1 MLVKIMTKGEGR
13 RDRRRF
19 LKSREV
25 INGGSQPPELVPV
38 PSDDGLG
45 VSHRWVRK
53 DKKDRHRG
61 GILVEAPHLLDLL
74 MVGSLLTDLISRHS
88 RPSHAS
94 PAYKLIFCREG
105 QEGKAGVTKCL
116 TD

>member
-53 DKKDRHRG
+53 DKKDRRRG

-74 MVGSLLTDLISRHS
+74 MVGSLLTDLVGSLLS
-88 RPSHAS
+88 DLVVDLVS
-94 PAYKLIFCREG
+94 F
-105 QEGKAGVTKCL
+105 
-116 TD
+116 